1 MRKKVKNVKVDVK
14 TVIEQIYGN
23 VQKALDG
30 LAVVKTSRLENIRLL
45 DSINPAW
52 ETVRTFHPEKAQG
65 TEMECLINNIRL
77 GIQAIG
83 VSGATGKD
91 ADNSHDE
98 WYQIKLA
105 KKKALA
111 KQAAQAAQAAQ
122 AEAGEPTGEKETRA
136 KKALV
141 MEDVRFQ
148 LERGLAHM
156 TYCAVHPEAAQC
168 PADTDKEL
176 SELIRRALNRM
187 KELKVDLP
195 PRARKAK

>member
-1 MRKKVKNVKVDVK
+1 MRKKVKKIDVK
-14 TVIEQIYGN
+14 AVIEKIYGN
-23 VQKALDG
+23 VQRSLDG
-30 LAVVKTSRLENIRLL
+30 LAVTKTARLENVGLL

-52 ETVRTFHPEKAQG
+52 ETVRTFNPEKAQG

-77 GIQAIG
+77 GIQALG
-83 VSGATGKD
+83 VSGTTGKD
-91 ADNSHDE
+91 AENSHDE

-105 KKKALA
+105 KKKAL
-111 KQAAQAAQAAQ
+111 AQAAQAAQ

-141 MEDVRFQ
+141 MEDVRQQ

-156 TYCAVHPEAAQC
+156 TYCSVHPEAAQS

-176 SELIRRALNRM
+176 NDIIRRALNRL